1 LAALAIGGNPR
12 FPCFDHIL
20 HTMTTTPQRTLPMVI
35 VGAGHVGGRAALA
48 LREGGWAGDIVL
60 IGAETHL
67 PYERPPLSKGV
78 LTGEQTA
85 ASCQLGG
92 VEALADK
99 GIQHRHARVTAIDA
113 AAREVTLN
121 DSERLPYSAL
131 LLATGGTL
139 RQLSIP
145 GAELPGVLGLRT
157 LDDAAAL
164 SARLTAGSRLVIIG
178 GGFIGLEVAASA
190 RKRGCAV
197 TVVEGAPRLLGR
209 AVPERIGAQVLALHR
224 AQGVD
229 VRLGHGPTQIDAV
242 DAAEG
247 ALSVL
252 LDNGKRL
259 PADTVVVGIG
269 IEPDVALARAAG
281 LTLGRGIRVNADLS
295 TSAPGIWAAGDV
307 VEFPSAVSGQ
317 PIRQETWHNAETQA
331 QLAARNMLGAQER
344 YAATPWFWSD
354 QYGHQLQVTGEPALA
369 ARVVERA
376 LGGEAENEA
385 HIGFHL
391 DADGRVVGV
400 SGFGPASAVVKELKL
415 ARVMVERGS
424 RPDAA
429 ALADPAVKL
438 KSLW

>member
-1 LAALAIGGNPR
+1 MNPL
-12 FPCFDHIL
+12 L
-20 HTMTTTPQRTLPMVI
+20 HSTPPLVI

-48 LREGGWAGDIVL
+48 LREHGWTGGIVL
-60 IGAETHL
+60 IGAEAHL

-78 LTGEQTA
+78 LTASQSP

-92 VEALADK
+92 MQTLAEQA
-99 GIQHRHARVTAIDA
+99 IQHRIARVTAIDA
-113 AAREVTLN
+113 AARVLTLN
-121 DSERLPYSAL
+121 DGERLPYAGL

-139 RQLSIP
+139 RRLSIP
-145 GAELPGVLGLRT
+145 GADLPGVLGLRT

-164 SARLTAGSRLVIIG
+164 SARLTEGARIVIIG

-190 RKRGCAV
+190 RQQGCAV
-197 TVVEGAPRLLGR
+197 TVIEGAPRLLGR

-229 VRLGHGPTQIDAV
+229 VRLGHGPTQIE
-242 DAAEG
+242 AADG
-247 ALSVL
+247 ALSVQ

-331 QLAARNMLGAQER
+331 QVAARNMLGAQER

-376 LGGEAENEA
+376 LGGAAENEA
-385 HIGFHL
+385 HISFHL

-415 ARVMVERGS
+415 ARVMVERAS

-429 ALADPAVKL
+429 ALADPSVKL